1 MSYDDWKTTEP
12 LPDQDYCPGCGFTR
26 CACGDEPEV
35 EREPEPDY
43 NYTPYEESASYRES
57 MIDAGRGHLLR

>member
-12 LPDQDYCPGCGFTR
+12 VGESDYCPTCGETL
-26 CACGDEPEV
+26 CTCGDEPGP
-35 EREPEPDY
+35 PEPDY
-43 NYTPYEESASYRES
+43 DYVPYEESQSYRES